1 MTRHTQ
7 ILVLL
12 VSSLLA
18 LSACGGQTVAT
29 PPAELPV
36 GTTWQWV
43 GVTQAQPTGQ
53 PVISNPE
60 NYLLLL
66 NKDFTYALKADC
78 NTGLGQYTAS
88 GSSLTIKPAPFTPT
102 DCGPQSL
109 YQQYVQLLKDVASYT
124 TEGDQLVLILKNDG
138 GRMTFA
144 RSAATLG
151 AGGTQNTQIVGVPWQ
166 WTDMQGRPAG
176 SPVLLPEPGKYTLTL
191 KQDGTFE
198 AKADCNNT
206 SGSYTIEGNNLT
218 LVPGPSTMA
227 ACGPASLSQ
236 QYVTLLSTV
245 ATYTATGGRLLLTLK
260 ADAGTMVFVRA

>member
-1 MTRHTQ
+1 
-7 ILVLL
+7 LVLL
-12 VSSLLA
+12 VSCLLA
-18 LSACGGQTVAT
+18 LSACAGQTVAT

-43 GVTQAQPTGQ
+43 SLTQAQPTSQ
-53 PVISNPE
+53 PVVSNPE

-109 YQQYVQLLKDVASYT
+109 YAQYVQLLGNVASYT

-144 RSAATLG
+144 RSAASLG

-166 WTDMQGRPAG
+166 WTDMSGLPAG

-198 AKADCNNT
+198 AKADCNTT
-206 SGSYTIEGNNLT
+206 SGTYTIEGSNLT
-218 LVPGPSTMA
+218 LVPGPTTLA

-236 QYVTLLSTV
+236 QYVTLLSKV
-245 ATYTATGGRLLLTLK
+245 ATYTATGGRLMLTLK
-260 ADAGTMVFVRA
+260 ADAGTMIFVRV